1 MKILQVIILF
11 AILLI
16 LMNICIAVE
25 KWGNELVL
33 THFKVTTVEHH
44 YHYDVQSYGT
54 IRLDE
59 KLIGLNFK

>member
-16 LMNICIAVE
+16 LMNIRIAVE

-33 THFKVTTVEHH
+33 TKITTVEHH